1 MFRGLS
7 LDNRVLMVGGGNRV
21 DGSLMSYSDIF
32 EFELE
37 TFRYLLSYYQTNCK
51 LVVSSKLVLPCQ
63 IPQGIMDMK

>member
-1 MFRGLS
+1 MFIIRGLS

-37 TFRYLLSYYQTNCK
+37 TFRF
-51 LVVSSKLVLPCQ
+51 VIVLYF
-63 IPQGIMDMK
+63 